1 MDKKKLD
8 YGVEIKVLDDFPDD
22 INRRKGRGLAPN
34 SVKIVKALNDLEYG
48 KVLEIANYSGGGL
61 RSLLMNWIDRGYIR
75 DEFMFK
81 AKNNKVYIW
90 KIKHVKSKKPYL
102 CIFIIRFPEL
112 LKLFIAFFTD
122 FYFHFPLSFYFPS
135 LHYTSDIILV
145 IHTHIYSYSF

>member
-8 YGVEIKVLDDFPDD
+8 YGVEIKVLDDFPEE
-22 INRRKGRGLAPN
+22 INKRKGRGLAPN

-90 KIKHVKSKKPYL
+90 KIKD
-102 CIFIIRFPEL
+102 EENE
-112 LKLFIAFFTD
+112 
-122 FYFHFPLSFYFPS
+122 
-135 LHYTSDIILV
+135 
-145 IHTHIYSYSF
+145 